1 MLTKMALAAL
11 VGTVGVGVL
20 ATPASAQ
27 ERGFGRGGFAR
38 GRVEH
43 VERERGFDHGFGRG
57 RGYEYGRRG
66 WEHARYGYAPVGR
79 GYYR

>member
-11 VGTVGVGVL
+11 VGTVGVGAL

-27 ERGFGRGGFAR
+27 ERGFDRGGFSR

-43 VERERGFDHGFGRG
+43 VERERGFERG
-57 RGYEYGRRG
+57 RGFEYGRRGG
-66 WEHARYGYAPVGR
+66 WEHARYDYAPVGR
-79 GYYR
+79 GYCR